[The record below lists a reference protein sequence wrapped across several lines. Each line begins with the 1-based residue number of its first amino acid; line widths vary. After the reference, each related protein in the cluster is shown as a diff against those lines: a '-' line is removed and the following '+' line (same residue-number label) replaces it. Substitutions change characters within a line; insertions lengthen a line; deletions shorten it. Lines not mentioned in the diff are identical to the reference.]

1 MNQVSL
7 REGVVFVPSE
17 NIHVSAGEGYFT
29 CSCSNDPPSTC
40 LFVVCSKR
48 RSYCIRD
55 PCPRRCCV
63 IYFHFTPLITP
74 CSHSTNFQ
82 SFPLPRKVLGCR
94 FKMVLLSLLAEAPAL
109 PYVLVIGLCTV
120 CVYLTFIRIANPQT
134 KNTATNELPKLVIE
148 KVVETSI
155 EEIPEMIVKD
165 VTESKLQDIITPQ
178 LGESSH
184 LLVEQIPT
192 SAAEELV
199 ESTSKKAST
208 SQVKDPSGP
217 LDPSQRP
224 DAPVSVNYF
233 PSRLC
238 NYKCGF
244 CFHTETTS
252 FMLDGENTKRGLKL
266 LKEAGMRKL
275 NIAGGEPFLH
285 PKELTMM
292 LQYCKEELG
301 VESISIVSNGSKIT
315 EEWMAANA
323 QWLDILAISCD
334 SFDSPTNQKIGRGKD
349 GKNVERLRNIAAW
362 CRTYNVKFK
371 INTVVNKYNWNED
384 MVAQIAELA
393 PFRWKVFQCLIVAGE
408 NDNPKRKRDATKF
421 LVTDEQWRTFCDRH
435 KHLPCYVPEDNNSM
449 ASSYLLLDE
458 YMRFLDKG
466 EGMIKQSE
474 SLLDIG
480 VMEAMKQVVWDTKSF
495 VERGGIYDWT
505 KEDTKNKQNVSVCG
519 TILDMENLEF

>member
-1 MNQVSL
+1 ML
-7 REGVVFVPSE
+7 VPSGS
-17 NIHVSAGEGYFT
+17 VRLSAGEGYFVRSYRMIHSAHA
-29 CSCSNDPPSTC
+29 CL
-40 LFVVCSKR
+40 LFVASADAAASGIMSER
-48 RSYCIRD
+48 RRIAIY
-55 PCPRRCCV
+55 PR
-63 IYFHFTPLITP
+63 FTPTTIPVLP
-74 CSHSTNFQ
+74 LHQ
-82 SFPLPRKVLGCR
+82 LSFFPSPRKVLGCR
-94 FKMVLLSLLAEAPAL
+94 VKMVLLSLLAGVSAL

-120 CVYLTFIRIANPQT
+120 YVYFTFVRIANPQT
-134 KNTATNELPKLVIE
+134 KNAAVDELSEPIVE
-148 KVVETSI
+148 EVVETST
-155 EEIPEMIVKD
+155 EENTEIIVKD
-165 VTESKLQDIITPQ
+165 VTESKLEEVTPQ
-178 LGESSH
+178 LGESSK
-184 LLVEQIPT
+184 L
-192 SAAEELV
+192 LV
-199 ESTSKKAST
+199 ESTAE
-208 SQVKDPSGP
+208 KDVSGP
-217 LDPSQRP
+217 LDPSQQP

-323 QWLDILAISCD
+323 RWLDILAISCD
-334 SFDSPTNQKIGRGKD
+334 SFNSSTNQKIGRGKD

-362 CRTYNVKFK
+362 CKTYNVKFK

-384 MVAQIAELA
+384 MVAQIAELS

-505 KEDTKNKQNVSVCG
+505 REDTRNRQNVSACG
-519 TILDMENLEF
+519 TTLVMENLEF

>member
-1 MNQVSL
+1 
-7 REGVVFVPSE
+7 
-17 NIHVSAGEGYFT
+17 
-29 CSCSNDPPSTC
+29 
-40 LFVVCSKR
+40 
-48 RSYCIRD
+48 
-55 PCPRRCCV
+55 
-63 IYFHFTPLITP
+63 
-74 CSHSTNFQ
+74 
-82 SFPLPRKVLGCR
+82 
-94 FKMVLLSLLAEAPAL
+94 MVLLSLLAEVSAPLYILAIGICTI
-109 PYVLVIGLCTV
+109 YVYI
-120 CVYLTFIRIANPQT
+120 TFIKT
-134 KNTATNELPKLVIE
+134 TNPKLEDVATDGPSKTTTE
-148 KVVETSI
+148 EVTKKSI
-155 EEIPEMIVKD
+155 EEIPESAVQ
-165 VTESKLQDIITPQ
+165 ELTPSQ
-178 LGESSH
+178 VEISGLP
-184 LLVEQIPT
+184 VEQFPT
-192 SAAEELV
+192 TAANANEV
-199 ESTSKKAST
+199 SKST
-208 SQVKDPSGP
+208 VKEVSGP
-217 LDPSQRP
+217 LDPSQQP

-252 FMLDGENTKRGLKL
+252 FMLDGVNTKRGLKL

-301 VESISIVSNGSKIT
+301 IESISIVSNGSKIT
-315 EEWMAANA
+315 EEWMATNA

-334 SFDSPTNQKIGRGKD
+334 SFNSLTNQKIGRGKD
-349 GKNVERLRNIAAW
+349 GKNVERLKNIAAW
-362 CRTYNVKFK
+362 CKTHNIKFK
-371 INTVVNKYNWNED
+371 INTVVNQYNWSED

-408 NDNPKRKRDATKF
+408 NDNPNRKRDARKF

-474 SLLDIG
+474 SLLDVG
-480 VMEAMKQVVWDTKSF
+480 VMEAMKQVVWDKKSF
-495 VERGGIYDWT
+495 VERGGIYDWSR
-505 KEDTKNKQNVSVCG
+505 EDQEQKQMVSACG
-519 TILDMENLEF
+519 TTVDMGALDF

>member
-1 MNQVSL
+1 
-7 REGVVFVPSE
+7 
-17 NIHVSAGEGYFT
+17 
-29 CSCSNDPPSTC
+29 
-40 LFVVCSKR
+40 
-48 RSYCIRD
+48 
-55 PCPRRCCV
+55 
-63 IYFHFTPLITP
+63 
-74 CSHSTNFQ
+74 
-82 SFPLPRKVLGCR
+82 
-94 FKMVLLSLLAEAPAL
+94 MVLLSLPTEVSTPLYLLA
-109 PYVLVIGLCTV
+109 IGLCTI
-120 CVYLTFIRIANPQT
+120 YIYITFIKTTNPKPEDVAMDGPSKVTTEEVT
-134 KNTATNELPKLVIE
+134 KKST
-148 KVVETSI
+148 
-155 EEIPEMIVKD
+155 EEIPESAVQGLTSSQVGMSGLPVEQFPTPAAKEP
-165 VTESKLQDIITPQ
+165 TESNANQD
-178 LGESSH
+178 
-184 LLVEQIPT
+184 
-192 SAAEELV
+192 
-199 ESTSKKAST
+199 
-208 SQVKDPSGP
+208 SGP
-217 LDPSQRP
+217 LDPSQQS

-252 FMLDGENTKRGLKL
+252 FMLDGANTRRGLKL

-334 SFDSPTNQKIGRGKD
+334 SFNSLTNQRIGRGKD

-362 CRTYNVKFK
+362 CRTYNIKFK
-371 INTVVNKYNWNED
+371 MNTVVNQYNWNED

-408 NDNPKRKRDATKF
+408 NDNPNRKRDARKF

-435 KHLPCYVPEDNNSM
+435 KHLLCYVPEDNNSM

-474 SLLDIG
+474 SLLDVG
-480 VMEAMKQVVWDTKSF
+480 VVEAMKQVVWDKKSF
-495 VERGGIYDWT
+495 VERGGIYDWSR
-505 KEDTKNKQNVSVCG
+505 EDQEQKQMVSACG
-519 TILDMENLEF
+519 TTVDMGALDF